1 MKKNKLKINLLLQ
14 SFYQVLIVLTPLL
27 TSPYVSRVLGAE
39 KLGVYSFTYSIVNY
53 FTIFANLGTQN
64 YGSHAIASC
73 GENRKE
79 RSKIFSEILCMQVG
93 VSLLALVGYV
103 IYLCFINTNDALI
116 SVLQTIYILVS
127 LVSLNW
133 FYFGLEEFRL
143 TVLRNTIIKIVTIAL
158 IFTLVKKP
166 EDLSLYIIILAG
178 GDVVGQLVMIP
189 ALKKYV
195 DFHIPTI
202 RGVARHIK
210 PNLILFLPGIAYSLN
225 HVLDK
230 TMIGVMSTYTQ
241 NGYYYNVEKII
252 NIPKGL
258 ITGIGIV
265 MMPHISKNISMGK
278 NDLNKLYLS
287 KFIYVVMF
295 MACALS
301 FGMSAVATEFVPFF
315 FGPGYEGCI
324 ILMTTMAYAL
334 IFMSLSDTV
343 RMQYLIPNNKDKVYA
358 IALFSSA
365 IFNVMINALLIPKL
379 GALGAV
385 IGTLVA
391 EFIAFGIQFVAT
403 AVKVNILFDF
413 VKALL
418 FALDGVGMFLLIK
431 WLSIHMTLN
440 STTVKLLIEIIVGG
454 TVYVIVGCLI
464 LKIINPELFENIYL
478 ILKNMLGYKKRK
490 DNRS

>member
-53 FTIFANLGTQN
+53 FTIFACLGTQN
-64 YGSHAIASC
+64 YGSRAIASC
-73 GENRKE
+73 GEDRKK
-79 RSKIFSEILCMQVG
+79 RSEVFSEILCMQIG
-93 VSLLALVGYV
+93 ASTIALVAYI

-116 SVLQTIYILVS
+116 SMLQTIYIFVS

-133 FYFGLEEFRL
+133 FYFGLEEFKL
-143 TVLRNTIIKIVTIAL
+143 TVLRNTIIKIVTIVL

-166 EDLSLYIIILAG
+166 EDLSLYVIILAG

-202 RGVARHIK
+202 KGILKHIK
-210 PNLILFLPGIAYSLN
+210 PNLILFLPGVAYSLN
-225 HVLDK
+225 NVLDK

-258 ITGIGIV
+258 ITGIGVV
-265 MMPHISKNISMGK
+265 MMPHISKNISIGK
-278 NDLNKLYLS
+278 SDLNKLYLS

-315 FGPGYEGCI
+315 FGAGYDGCV

-334 IFMSLSDTV
+334 IFMSLADTV
-343 RMQYLIPNNKDKVYA
+343 RMQYLIPNNMDKVYA
-358 IALFSSA
+358 TALLSSA
-365 IFNVMINALLIPKL
+365 IFNVVINALLIPKL
-379 GALGAV
+379 GALAAV

-403 AVKVNILFDF
+403 AKKVNILPDF
-413 VKALL
+413 IKAFL

-431 WLSIHMTLN
+431 WLSTHMAFN
-440 STTVKLLIEIIVGG
+440 STTIKLLMEIMVGG
-454 TVYVIVGCLI
+454 ITYVVVGYLI
-464 LKIINPELFENIYL
+464 LKIINPELFEDVHL
-478 ILKNMLGYKKRK
+478 MLKKTLGHKVRK
-490 DNRS
+490 NNG

>member
-1 MKKNKLKINLLLQ
+1 
-14 SFYQVLIVLTPLL
+14 
-27 TSPYVSRVLGAE
+27 
-39 KLGVYSFTYSIVNY
+39 
-53 FTIFANLGTQN
+53 
-64 YGSHAIASC
+64 
-73 GENRKE
+73 
-79 RSKIFSEILCMQVG
+79 
-93 VSLLALVGYV
+93 
-103 IYLCFINTNDALI
+103 
-116 SVLQTIYILVS
+116 
-127 LVSLNW
+127 
-133 FYFGLEEFRL
+133 
-143 TVLRNTIIKIVTIAL
+143 
-158 IFTLVKKP
+158 
-166 EDLSLYIIILAG
+166 
-178 GDVVGQLVMIP
+178 
-189 ALKKYV
+189 
-195 DFHIPTI
+195 
-202 RGVARHIK
+202 
-210 PNLILFLPGIAYSLN
+210 
-225 HVLDK
+225 
-230 TMIGVMSTYTQ
+230 
-241 NGYYYNVEKII
+241 
-252 NIPKGL
+252 
-258 ITGIGIV
+258 
-265 MMPHISKNISMGK
+265 MGK

-334 IFMSLSDTV
+334 IFMSISDTV

>member
-1 MKKNKLKINLLLQ
+1 M
-14 SFYQVLIVLTPLL
+14 LTPLL

-64 YGSHAIASC
+64 YGSRAIASC

-93 VSLLALVGYV
+93 VSLLALVGYA

-210 PNLILFLPGIAYSLN
+210 PNLILFLP
-225 HVLDK
+225 
-230 TMIGVMSTYTQ
+230 
-241 NGYYYNVEKII
+241 E
-252 NIPKGL
+252 
-258 ITGIGIV
+258 
-265 MMPHISKNISMGK
+265 
-278 NDLNKLYLS
+278 
-287 KFIYVVMF
+287 
-295 MACALS
+295 
-301 FGMSAVATEFVPFF
+301 
-315 FGPGYEGCI
+315 
-324 ILMTTMAYAL
+324 
-334 IFMSLSDTV
+334 
-343 RMQYLIPNNKDKVYA
+343 
-358 IALFSSA
+358 
-365 IFNVMINALLIPKL
+365 INASF
-379 GALGAV
+379 V
-385 IGTLVA
+385 
-391 EFIAFGIQFVAT
+391 FIKQRYIA
-403 AVKVNILFDF
+403 
-413 VKALL
+413 
-418 FALDGVGMFLLIK
+418 
-431 WLSIHMTLN
+431 
-440 STTVKLLIEIIVGG
+440 
-454 TVYVIVGCLI
+454 
-464 LKIINPELFENIYL
+464 
-478 ILKNMLGYKKRK
+478 
-490 DNRS
+490 